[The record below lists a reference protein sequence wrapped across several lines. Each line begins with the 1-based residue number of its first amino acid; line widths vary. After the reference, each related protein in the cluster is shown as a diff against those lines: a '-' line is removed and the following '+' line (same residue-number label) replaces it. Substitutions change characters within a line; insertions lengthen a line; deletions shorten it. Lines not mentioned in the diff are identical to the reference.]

1 MTEPEPNKVV
11 EFELSKQLKTKLRGV
26 FYDTDSNSL
35 SVYIKPESESPSS
48 DPKSIRCNVDKSS
61 MRNTLEQFKEIADG
75 TLDQKT
81 KLLCVYSINYHLR
94 KHVKFD
100 GAEQKWY
107 SKNYP
112 DDPGLVD
119 KSKGKGHKKE
129 SSDNEDDDEKTKP
142 KKIAINKY
150 SGNGRRPLHES
161 VIIGETPVFVT
172 LHDKLVPEY
181 IPKLDTTFGIT
192 YYPNGTINTVTPLPY
207 IFDSEDEFMKYVKL
221 AHAENYDSLYLKV
234 ETAIK
239 RYVNVEE
246 YYYPI
251 LVGDIIWSYFQ
262 DKFGYTHYLIFTGD
276 NGSGKNSALLVFKYL
291 GYRVFYVVSASA
303 PNYWTAYGSQEEGQ
317 VSIAEDEADDIGED
331 KRKNDLLKAGYQS
344 GGSVPKI
351 DLEGGRT
358 QDNWLV
364 YGLKWLAME
373 ELKIDKKTKG
383 VLHRSIP
390 MGFLAGDVDYNI
402 KDVIRSADDP
412 EYKPLIE
419 ELYHIRKLL
428 FCFRLIRHKDIIP
441 MVDLN
446 VKGRTAELT
455 SPLIRLFQDAP
466 LAREKMFDSLSE
478 FMKERNQNMLNSFEA
493 KLRESVQTLIDLR
506 LGRIN
511 QVGKLD
517 PPTEEDTQL
526 GPYTF
531 TNESIKDKLV
541 SHSEAEEDTEKGKK
555 GLYYSAEIGAFGQAK
570 ITTVLKSKFK
580 AKVGIIK
587 KINNKTHRCVEF
599 KQAYLNRLKTSY
611 EVEDKIRIVSKEK
624 KEKVTPVTLVTP
636 LDELSHNNLNDF
648 ERENERKNEEKEGEY
663 SSRGVTTVTTVTEEE
678 TKQKPRQKATCP
690 KCGYTDDAFYMKN
703 HHCEGTD

>member
-1 MTEPEPNKVV
+1 MTEAHEVI
-11 EFELSKQLKTKLRGV
+11 EFELSKELKEKLRGV
-26 FYDTDSNSL
+26 FYDTDSNVL
-35 SVYIKPESESPSS
+35 NVYIKSEESKSSP
-48 DPKSIRCNVDKSS
+48 IRCNVDKSS
-61 MRNTLEQFKEIADG
+61 MRNTIEQFDEIVNG
-75 TLDQKT
+75 TLDGKI
-81 KLLCVYSINYHLR
+81 KLLCVYSIKFHLR
-94 KHVKFD
+94 DKYVKFD
-100 GAEQKWY
+100 TVEQKWY
-107 SKNYP
+107 SENYP
-112 DDPGLVD
+112 DDPSLVAD
-119 KSKGKGHKKE
+119 TREGK
-129 SSDNEDDDEKTKP
+129 DNEEEKTKP

-150 SGNGRRPLHES
+150 SGGSNGRLPLHES
-161 VIIGETPVFVT
+161 VIRGETPVFVT
-172 LHDKLVPEY
+172 LHDNLTVGY
-181 IPKLDTTFGIT
+181 LPKLDTTFGIT

-207 IFDSEDEFMKYVKL
+207 IFDSDMEFMKYVKL

-251 LVGDIIWSYFQ
+251 LIGDIIWSYFQ

-412 EYKPLIE
+412 EYIPLIE

-428 FCFRLIRHKDIIP
+428 FCFRLIHHKDVIP

-455 SPLIRLFQDAP
+455 SPLIRLFQNAP
-466 LAREKMFDSLSE
+466 LARKKMFDSLSE

-493 KLRESVQTLIDLR
+493 KLRES
-506 LGRIN
+506 
-511 QVGKLD
+511 
-517 PPTEEDTQL
+517 P
-526 GPYTF
+526 
-531 TNESIKDKLV
+531 
-541 SHSEAEEDTEKGKK
+541 
-555 GLYYSAEIGAFGQAK
+555 
-570 ITTVLKSKFK
+570 
-580 AKVGIIK
+580 
-587 KINNKTHRCVEF
+587 
-599 KQAYLNRLKTSY
+599 
-611 EVEDKIRIVSKEK
+611 
-624 KEKVTPVTLVTP
+624 
-636 LDELSHNNLNDF
+636 
-648 ERENERKNEEKEGEY
+648 
-663 SSRGVTTVTTVTEEE
+663 SR
-678 TKQKPRQKATCP
+678 
-690 KCGYTDDAFYMKN
+690 F
-703 HHCEGTD
+703 

>member
-1 MTEPEPNKVV
+1 M
-11 EFELSKQLKTKLRGV
+11 
-26 FYDTDSNSL
+26 
-35 SVYIKPESESPSS
+35 
-48 DPKSIRCNVDKSS
+48 
-61 MRNTLEQFKEIADG
+61 
-75 TLDQKT
+75 
-81 KLLCVYSINYHLR
+81 
-94 KHVKFD
+94 
-100 GAEQKWY
+100 
-107 SKNYP
+107 
-112 DDPGLVD
+112 
-119 KSKGKGHKKE
+119 
-129 SSDNEDDDEKTKP
+129 
-142 KKIAINKY
+142 
-150 SGNGRRPLHES
+150 
-161 VIIGETPVFVT
+161 
-172 LHDKLVPEY
+172 PEY
-181 IPKLDTTFGIT
+181 ISKIDTTFGIT

-207 IFDSEDEFMKYVKL
+207 IFDSEEEFMKYLKL
-221 AHAENYDSLYLKV
+221 AHTENYDSLYLKV

-251 LVGDIIWSYFQ
+251 LIGDIIWSYFQ
-262 DKFGYTHYLIFTGD
+262 DRFGYTHYLIFTGD

-331 KRKNDLLKAGYQS
+331 KKKNDLLKAGYQS
-344 GGSVPKI
+344 GGSVPKV

-383 VLHRSIP
+383 VVHRSIP

-428 FCFRLIRHKDIIP
+428 FCFRLIHHKDVIP

-455 SPLIRLFQDAP
+455 SPLIRLFQNAP

-493 KLRESVQTLIDLR
+493 KLRESIQILIDLR
-506 LGRIN
+506 LDRIN

-517 PPTEEDTQL
+517 PPTE
-526 GPYTF
+526 
-531 TNESIKDKLV
+531 
-541 SHSEAEEDTEKGKK
+541 
-555 GLYYSAEIGAFGQAK
+555 
-570 ITTVLKSKFK
+570 
-580 AKVGIIK
+580 
-587 KINNKTHRCVEF
+587 KTP
-599 KQAYLNRLKTSY
+599 N
-611 EVEDKIRIVSKEK
+611 
-624 KEKVTPVTLVTP
+624 
-636 LDELSHNNLNDF
+636 
-648 ERENERKNEEKEGEY
+648 
-663 SSRGVTTVTTVTEEE
+663 
-678 TKQKPRQKATCP
+678 
-690 KCGYTDDAFYMKN
+690 
-703 HHCEGTD
+703 

>member
-1 MTEPEPNKVV
+1 M
-11 EFELSKQLKTKLRGV
+11 
-26 FYDTDSNSL
+26 
-35 SVYIKPESESPSS
+35 
-48 DPKSIRCNVDKSS
+48 
-61 MRNTLEQFKEIADG
+61 
-75 TLDQKT
+75 
-81 KLLCVYSINYHLR
+81 
-94 KHVKFD
+94 
-100 GAEQKWY
+100 
-107 SKNYP
+107 
-112 DDPGLVD
+112 
-119 KSKGKGHKKE
+119 
-129 SSDNEDDDEKTKP
+129 
-142 KKIAINKY
+142 
-150 SGNGRRPLHES
+150 
-161 VIIGETPVFVT
+161 
-172 LHDKLVPEY
+172 
-181 IPKLDTTFGIT
+181 
-192 YYPNGTINTVTPLPY
+192 
-207 IFDSEDEFMKYVKL
+207 EFMKYVKL

-251 LVGDIIWSYFQ
+251 LIGDIIWSYFQ

-412 EYKPLIE
+412 EYIPLIE

-428 FCFRLIRHKDIIP
+428 FCFRLIHHKDVIP

-455 SPLIRLFQDAP
+455 KPLNPVIPECADWQGR
-466 LAREKMFDSLSE
+466 KMSRFICLSL
-478 FMKERNQNMLNSFEA
+478 
-493 KLRESVQTLIDLR
+493 
-506 LGRIN
+506 
-511 QVGKLD
+511 
-517 PPTEEDTQL
+517 
-526 GPYTF
+526 
-531 TNESIKDKLV
+531 
-541 SHSEAEEDTEKGKK
+541 
-555 GLYYSAEIGAFGQAK
+555 
-570 ITTVLKSKFK
+570 
-580 AKVGIIK
+580 
-587 KINNKTHRCVEF
+587 
-599 KQAYLNRLKTSY
+599 
-611 EVEDKIRIVSKEK
+611 
-624 KEKVTPVTLVTP
+624 
-636 LDELSHNNLNDF
+636 
-648 ERENERKNEEKEGEY
+648 
-663 SSRGVTTVTTVTEEE
+663 
-678 TKQKPRQKATCP
+678 
-690 KCGYTDDAFYMKN
+690 
-703 HHCEGTD
+703 

>member
-1 MTEPEPNKVV
+1 MTEAHEVI
-11 EFELSKQLKTKLRGV
+11 EFELSKELKEKLRGV
-26 FYDTDSNSL
+26 FYDTDNNVLSL
-35 SVYIKPESESPSS
+35 YIKSES
-48 DPKSIRCNVDKSS
+48 KSTPLKCNVDKSS
-61 MRNTLEQFKEIADG
+61 MRNTLEQFDEMVDG
-75 TLDQKT
+75 TFSPT
-81 KLLCVYSINYHLR
+81 IKLLCVYSIKYHLR
-94 KHVKFD
+94 DKHVKFD
-100 GAEQKWY
+100 TAEQKWY
-107 SKNYP
+107 SENYP
-112 DDPGLVD
+112 DDPSLLKQQSD
-119 KSKGKGHKKE
+119 GKDE
-129 SSDNEDDDEKTKP
+129 EDDDEKTKP
-142 KKIAINKY
+142 KKISINKY
-150 SGNGRRPLHES
+150 SGNGRLPLHES
-161 VIIGETPVFVT
+161 IIIGETPLFVT
-172 LHDKLVPEY
+172 LHDNMKTDY

-207 IFDSEDEFMKYVKL
+207 IFNSEMEFMKYVKL
-221 AHAENYDSLYLKV
+221 AHTENYDSLYLKV

-251 LVGDIIWSYFQ
+251 LIGDIIWSYFQ

-317 VSIAEDEADDIGED
+317 VSIAEDEADDIGDD
-331 KRKNDLLKAGYQS
+331 KKKNDLLKAGYQS

-351 DLEGGRT
+351 ELEGGRS

-419 ELYHIRKLL
+419 ELHHIRKLL
-428 FCFRLIRHKDIIP
+428 FCSRLIHHKDVIP

-446 VKGRTAELT
+446 VKGRTAELIK
-455 SPLIRLFQDAP
+455 PLVRLFQNSKIP
-466 LAREKMFDSLSE
+466 KHKILDSLSE

-493 KLRESVQTLIDLR
+493 KLRESIQILIDLR
-506 LGRIN
+506 LGR
-511 QVGKLD
+511 KKD
-517 PPTEEDTQL
+517 KKPTEEDTQL

-531 TNESIKDKLV
+531 TNESIKDMLV
-541 SHSEAEEDTEKGKK
+541 SHSEAEGDTEKK
-555 GLYYSAEIGAFGQAK
+555 GLYYSAEIGPFGQAK

-580 AKVGIIK
+580 AKLPIIK
-587 KINNKTHRCVEF
+587 KIKNKTYRCVEF
-599 KQAYLNRLKTSY
+599 NPAYLNRLKSSY
-611 EVEDKIRIVSKEK
+611 EVEDKIKILSK
-624 KEKVTPVTLVTP
+624 KEKVTPVTPVTP
-636 LDELSHNNLNDF
+636 LDGYSPNKFNDF
-648 ERENERKNEEKEGEY
+648 EHQNEPKNEEKEGQY
-663 SSRGVTTVTTVTEEE
+663 SSRGVTTVTTVTEPEP
-678 TKQKPRQKATCP
+678 KPKPRPQATCP
-690 KCGYTDDAFYMKN
+690 KCGITDDAFNMRIHIAN
-703 HHCEGTD
+703 CEGTT